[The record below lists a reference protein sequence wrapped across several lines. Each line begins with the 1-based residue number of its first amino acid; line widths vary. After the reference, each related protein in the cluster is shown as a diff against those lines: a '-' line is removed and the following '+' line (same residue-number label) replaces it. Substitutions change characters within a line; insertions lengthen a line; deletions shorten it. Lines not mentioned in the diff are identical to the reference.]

1 MNSVIPRATLDA
13 IKPYLPGK
21 SIQDVQAEL
30 GLTDVIKLAS
40 NENPFGSPVS
50 PEELADIIREVGFYP
65 HLGSAPLLAQLAQK
79 WGVSQDQ
86 LIVGNGSDE
95 ILTMIGLAYLNP
107 GDQVLTA
114 AGTFSEYGFVAH
126 LMDADLIEIPLT
138 HFTFDLIAIAEA
150 ITDRTKIVFIANPN
164 NPSGTIV
171 SQAELCQLMER
182 VPSTVLVVMDEAY
195 YEFVDRADYPNSI
208 ALMQD
213 FPNIVVTRT
222 FSKLYGLAG
231 FRIGYAIARPEVIQI
246 LYKVRQPFNVNSVAL
261 AAASLALG
269 KDAFIEQT
277 LHNNREQRLAL
288 TSAITELG
296 YPVIPSEA
304 NFLCIWIGN
313 NAADCAR
320 YCLEQGVIIRHLA
333 SFGMSEFI
341 RVTIGTPAQNQRFL
355 SVLAQFVVIQ
365 SKGSPL

>member
-1 MNSVIPRATLDA
+1 
-13 IKPYLPGK
+13 
-21 SIQDVQAEL
+21 
-30 GLTDVIKLAS
+30 
-40 NENPFGSPVS
+40 
-50 PEELADIIREVGFYP
+50 
-65 HLGSAPLLAQLAQK
+65 
-79 WGVSQDQ
+79 
-86 LIVGNGSDE
+86 
-95 ILTMIGLAYLNP
+95 
-107 GDQVLTA
+107 
-114 AGTFSEYGFVAH
+114 
-126 LMDADLIEIPLT
+126 
-138 HFTFDLIAIAEA
+138 
-150 ITDRTKIVFIANPN
+150 
-164 NPSGTIV
+164 
-171 SQAELCQLMER
+171 
-182 VPSTVLVVMDEAY
+182 
-195 YEFVDRADYPNSI
+195 
-208 ALMQD
+208 MQD